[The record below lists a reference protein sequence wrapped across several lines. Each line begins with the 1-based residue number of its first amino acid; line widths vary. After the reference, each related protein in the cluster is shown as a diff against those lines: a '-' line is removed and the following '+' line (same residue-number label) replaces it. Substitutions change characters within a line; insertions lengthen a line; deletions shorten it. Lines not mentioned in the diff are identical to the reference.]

1 MKFNFKNSGFSIKM
15 LTCLMVGVVMTSCFG
30 IESDLEKQMKIDDQI
45 ISKYLADNGIQA
57 QRHSLGFYYIQTP
70 QITLHQNNASA
81 TNASATNASA
91 QNAAIYYPGYGTQLK
106 QNDIVNFYY
115 TISLLN
121 GTVVETNTGEGG
133 VPAKFRLLT
142 QTIIPEGLDLGINM
156 MKVGESYR
164 FYMPSYLAYGTY
176 SCEHFPAFS
185 NFIIDIMV
193 TGVETPTQIDD
204 AQRDTIENYVAAR
217 YQDYIMFPSGLC
229 YIDSIPGNGIK
240 PFTGDRVVIDFK
252 RKYLDNKEIKSTEG
266 VQFLIG
272 NGQAVEGLEEGLKQ
286 MKEGGVSILFMPA
299 SIAFKQSI
307 CIIPEKARK
316 ELLEDQLITSE
327 VLPYSIVKYIVKL
340 RLVN

>member
-1 MKFNFKNSGFSIKM
+1 MTGVQ
-15 LTCLMVGVVMTSCFG
+15 TCALPIF
-30 IESDLEKQMKIDDQI
+30 
-45 ISKYLADNGIQA
+45 
-57 QRHSLGFYYIQTP
+57 
-70 QITLHQNNASA
+70 
-81 TNASATNASA
+81 
-91 QNAAIYYPGYGTQLK
+91 
-106 QNDIVNFYY
+106 
-115 TISLLN
+115 
-121 GTVVETNTGEGG
+121 
-133 VPAKFRLLT
+133 
-142 QTIIPEGLDLGINM
+142 DLGINM

-316 ELLEDQLITSE
+316 ELLDDQLITSE